1 MTTWPAVLLGLLLI
15 MLSLLDIVLTVLHIQ
30 AESPLSNRLNRL
42 LWRALLALTRPLPGP
57 ARAGLLGWGIP
68 LMVGADLALWFSLYI
83 VGFGLVYTPFVENP
97 GYFATSRPL
106 TGPLSEA
113 LYFSAVSFFT
123 VGYGDIVPIHT
134 VPRMLAVTEAGSGL
148 LATAIA
154 VAYLLAVFPLIS
166 RQVTFATAL
175 NQETGG
181 RADGVLTAR
190 RYLRAGCGEALLER
204 LRWANDELLVLNQA
218 HAFYPV
224 LHYVRP
230 RAAHDSFARVL
241 ALTQGLVGTL
251 RYALDPTTH
260 SKLARD
266 PRLLALE
273 EGLLTTLHS
282 LGRLQH
288 LQVDAEPV
296 PGPAE
301 REMFAELA
309 ANLRRYRLEPAEDSQ
324 QAEDYARFR
333 AATDPYILAYA
344 ENVAYTAS
352 DIWGVFS
359 RRERDADLEE
369 QVEPEVSETKV

>member
-1 MTTWPAVLLGLLLI
+1 VTIWLTVLLGLLLI
-15 MLSLLDIVLTVLHIQ
+15 ALSLLDIVLTVLHIQ

-42 LWRALLALTRPLPGP
+42 LWRALLALTRPLPSP

-83 VGFGLVYTPFVENP
+83 VGFGLVYTPFIDDP
-97 GYFATSRPL
+97 RYFATSRPL
-106 TGPLSEA
+106 LGGLSEA

-123 VGYGDIVPIHT
+123 VGYGDIVAIHV
-134 VPRMLAVTEAGSGL
+134 VPRLLAVMEGGSGL

-166 RQVTFATAL
+166 RQVAFATAL

-190 RYLRAGCGEALLER
+190 RYLRAGRGEALLER
-204 LRWANDELLVLNQA
+204 LRWVNDELLVLNQA
-218 HAFYPV
+218 HGFYPV

-230 RAAHDSFARVL
+230 RAAHESFARVL

-251 RYALDPTTH
+251 RYALDPATYPN
-260 SKLARD
+260 LARD
-266 PRLLALE
+266 PRLLILE
-273 EGLLTTLHS
+273 EGLLTTIHS

-296 PGPAE
+296 PGPTE
-301 REMFAELA
+301 LKLFTELA
-309 ANLRRYRLEPAEDSQ
+309 ADLRRYRLDPTEDPRAAE
-324 QAEDYARFR
+324 AYTRFR

-344 ENVAYTAS
+344 ENVAYTSS

-369 QVEPEVSETKV
+369 RPEPEISETRV